1 MRRAISFATFIAFL
15 ACVSLTSIAQDTPPQ
30 QHRAMPAPTNLQ
42 VLPKDIA
49 PQDLMKMMFGF
60 SQALGVQCNFCH
72 EVNEQTHQPNFAADT
87 KPEKASA
94 RTMIAMTQE
103 INSKFMTQIKDADAT
118 PADKTVTCGTCHR
131 GDHMP
136 APFVPKPAEH
146 AGGYAKTAVALSV
159 SNSTKKGGNHATQ
172 MSGLVF
178 QQCVVDEP
186 CRSHVGRDRNQR
198 NARNI
203 EHVFESGWINN
214 GDVIHAHIRLLRE
227 DATRYFDQ
235 S

>member
-1 MRRAISFATFIAFL
+1 MPPSFLRGFLLIKINLFPAGGDHFTGLPVYWATLKLQHPNPSSRKTESGRMRQAISFATFIAFL
-15 ACVSLTSIAQDTPPQ
+15 ACVSLTSIAQDTPPPQ

-103 INSKFMTQIKDADAT
+103 INSKFMTQIKDPDAT

-136 APFVPKPAEH
+136 APFVPKPE
-146 AGGYAKTAVALSV
+146 GGGTPKP
-159 SNSTKKGGNHATQ
+159 Q
-172 MSGLVF
+172 
-178 QQCVVDEP
+178 
-186 CRSHVGRDRNQR
+186 
-198 NARNI
+198 
-203 EHVFESGWINN
+203 
-214 GDVIHAHIRLLRE
+214 
-227 DATRYFDQ
+227 
-235 S
+235 